1 MHRQQMIYRSLLFLL
16 VFVIFSTDFSY
27 AEKKVTRSLKKELSE
42 ADKRKFDYFYYEGLN
57 LKLAGKYD
65 AAYEAFTHSLA
76 IDSTA
81 APVLFELSSFYMQ
94 LNRPEKALDVL
105 KRAVANSDN
114 NFTYRMTLASLSRS
128 LGLYG
133 EAAEEF
139 EELVKDYPGKAELN
153 YYLAEALTQKGEI
166 GKAIEAFD
174 ALESVIGMNEAL
186 SMQKYKLYNA
196 LERPDDAFR
205 EIEKLAIKYPMESRY
220 QIIMGDLRLEKGE
233 LNKALEHYTK
243 AKEIDPEN
251 PYYIVSMAN
260 YYEAKGDKEAAETQ
274 INNALMNEKL
284 GVDVKVGI
292 LSRYI
297 IKLNQTDKVD
307 GRSNALFETLLEQ
320 HPEDTEIKMMYA
332 GLLIAQDKTEEAK
345 FQIQLVT
352 EMEPDNTQAWQQL
365 LNLALKSEDV
375 PEMVRICTRC
385 MELFPE
391 APEYYF
397 YLGIAYYQ
405 QKEYAKALDT
415 YKAGI
420 EIIPGE
426 SPLLKSDFY
435 GQIGDIYY
443 QIDQMDNAFAAY
455 DEALK
460 YNDKNVVVLNNYSYF
475 LALSKKDLKRA
486 ERMSAQ
492 CIKLEPDNATYLDT
506 YAWIFFMQGN
516 YSLAKIYIESAIGK
530 DTTNSPEL
538 LDHYGDILFMTGEKE
553 KAVEQW
559 KKAKELGKESPVLDR
574 KISEGIYIED
584 EDAK

>member
-1 MHRQQMIYRSLLFLL
+1 MQRQQTYRFLL
-16 VFVIFSTDFSY
+16 IAFAFIALPLCFSY
-27 AEKKVTRSLKKELSE
+27 ADNRETVSLKKELTE
-42 ADKRKFDYFYYEGLN
+42 AEKRKFDYFYYEGLN
-57 LKLAGKYD
+57 LKQAGKFD
-65 AAYEAFTHSLA
+65 AAYEAFNHSLS

-94 LNRPEKALDVL
+94 FNRPEKALDML

-114 NFTYRMTLASLSRS
+114 NFTYRMTLASLTRN

-139 EELVKDYPGKAELN
+139 EELVKDYPAKAELN

-166 GKAIEAFD
+166 DKAIEAFD

-186 SMQKYKLYNA
+186 SMQKYKLYNT
-196 LERPDDAFR
+196 LEQPVEAFK
-205 EIEKLAIKYPMESRY
+205 EIEKLAAKYPMEPRY

-233 LNKALEHYTK
+233 LDKALEHYTK
-243 AKEIDPEN
+243 AKTIDPEN

-274 INNALMNEKL
+274 INNALINDKL
-284 GVDVKVGI
+284 DVGVKVNI

-297 IKLNQTDKVD
+297 LKLNQIDKD
-307 GRSNALFETLLEQ
+307 AGRANSLFQTLLEQ

-332 GLLIAQDKTEEAK
+332 SLLVAQNKLDDAK

-352 EMEPDNTQAWQQL
+352 EMEPDNAAAWQQL
-365 LNLALKSEDV
+365 LSLSLKSEDI
-375 PEMVRICTRC
+375 PEVIRICTRC

-405 QKEYAKALDT
+405 QKEYQKALDT

-420 EIIPGE
+420 AIIPAE
-426 SPLLKSDFY
+426 NMPLKSDFY

-443 QIDQMDNAFAAY
+443 QMDQMDQAFAAY

-475 LALSKKDLKRA
+475 LALAKKDLKRA

-516 YSLAKIYIESAIGK
+516 YSLAKIYIESALGK
-530 DTTNSPEL
+530 DDTNSSEL
-538 LDHYGDILFMTGEKE
+538 VDHYGDILYMSGEKE
-553 KAVEQW
+553 KAIEQW
-559 KKAKELGKESPVLDR
+559 KRAKELGKESPVLDR
-574 KISEGIYIED
+574 KISEGVYIED
-584 EDAK
+584 ENAK